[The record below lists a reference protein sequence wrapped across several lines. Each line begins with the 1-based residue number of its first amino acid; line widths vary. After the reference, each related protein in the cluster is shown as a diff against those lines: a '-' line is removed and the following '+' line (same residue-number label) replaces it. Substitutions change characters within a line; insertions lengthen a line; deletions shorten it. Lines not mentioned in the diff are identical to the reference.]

1 MGTRARAAWL
11 LSGLSVLLLAATCGS
26 NTASEDPEP
35 SASPPAGAATATPT
49 DTPEPTSSATPSPG
63 NLLDIVYVGNT
74 GGDGV
79 SLRDAC
85 RDDARIPGAW
95 AEGTAVR
102 IIDPGEGE
110 CAGWTFVAGPGKGSW
125 VSDGYLT
132 ETKPAVAS
140 PPSSS
145 GGSTP
150 PSGTPPPSGG
160 AAMFVFGTASPG
172 AFIVVFAGGHFCDST
187 LADSAV
193 GIWGLE
199 VGAGTECSPA
209 TGAPLSFSVN
219 GAVVPTAAAHTYVP
233 GGQASVD
240 LLNH

>member
-1 MGTRARAAWL
+1 MGTRTRAAWL
-11 LSGLSVLLLAATCGS
+11 LAAFSVLLLAAACGS
-26 NTASEDPEP
+26 STASEDPEP
-35 SASPPAGAATATPT
+35 SASPPTAAATAAPT
-49 DTPEPTSSATPSPG
+49 DAPEPAASATAPPE

-85 RDDARIPGAW
+85 RDEARIPGAW

-110 CAGWTFVAGPGKGSW
+110 GAGWTFVAGPGKGSW

-132 ETKPAVAS
+132 ETKPAVAP

-145 GGSTP
+145 GSSTP

-160 AAMFVFGTASPG
+160 AAMFVFGTTAPG
-172 AFIVVFAGGHFCDST
+172 AFVVVFAGGHFCDST
-187 LADSAV
+187 LADSAG
-193 GIWGLE
+193 GIWGPE

-219 GAVVPTAAAHTYVP
+219 GAAVPMAAAHSYQP
-233 GGQASVD
+233 GGSESVT
-240 LLNH
+240 LRVP